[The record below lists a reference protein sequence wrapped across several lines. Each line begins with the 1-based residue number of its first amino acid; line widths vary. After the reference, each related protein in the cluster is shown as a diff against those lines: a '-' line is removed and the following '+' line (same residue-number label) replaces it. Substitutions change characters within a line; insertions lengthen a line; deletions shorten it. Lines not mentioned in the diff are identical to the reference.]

1 MHLHVDFSTR
11 TCRFLQTLFRK
22 TQVGSLKFSILC
34 IYNKLPYWQLDFDRN
49 EENKKKVVAKVVD
62 FPDFDI

>member
-1 MHLHVDFSTR
+1 MH
-11 TCRFLQTLFRK
+11 
-22 TQVGSLKFSILC
+22 
-34 IYNKLPYWQLDFDRN
+34 IYNKPPYWQLDFDKK